1 MERAIDALARKH
13 RRTKFVRVAHR
24 DCVPNYPDRLT
35 PTLLVYKN
43 KDVARTFATLAPF
56 GGSHMTPEGVEFAL
70 NEVSSEICPSAFDED
85 ESAREVRRTEYIAG
99 VVKRTVEAQRRE
111 REMDDENDDDD
122 DD

>member
-1 MERAIDALARKH
+1 MERALDALARKH
-13 RRTKFVRVAHR
+13 QRTKFVRVAHR

-35 PTLLVYKN
+35 PTLLVYKD

-85 ESAREVRRTEYIAG
+85 ETVREVRRTEYIAG
-99 VVKRTVEAQRRE
+99 VVKRTVEAQRQE
-111 REMDDENDDDD
+111 REMDDDGDD
-122 DD
+122 